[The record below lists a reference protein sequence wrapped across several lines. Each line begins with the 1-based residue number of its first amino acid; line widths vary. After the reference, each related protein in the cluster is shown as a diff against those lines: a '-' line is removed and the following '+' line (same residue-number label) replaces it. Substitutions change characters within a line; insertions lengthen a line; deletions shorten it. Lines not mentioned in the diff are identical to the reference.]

1 MTNAIQTH
9 RETALESPYSR
20 DRREAIAELERLFP
34 DTDVDAKRRI
44 LETLREVAHD
54 ATSTQERD
62 LAREA
67 MVEAF
72 ESDPET
78 AGAVVVP
85 AFCDL
90 AANASH
96 KDERLDAIDALRECY
111 PDVDEPEQERIGQC
125 LAEVAGN
132 ATYEDERR
140 RAQRR
145 LSDVTA
151 ENQRAS
157 ADDGDDGDAIGYLG
171 QSLAEHL
178 ASAAAESPEA
188 CQQRAEEVQEFV
200 ENNPV
205 DDEEYEKVRASV
217 DELAEQLAV
226 VPTDGEL
233 DDDRKERVRGVA
245 NRVER
250 LYTRGGS

>member
-20 DRREAIAELERLFP
+20 DRREAIEELERLFP
-34 DTDVDAKRRI
+34 DAAPDAKRRI
-44 LETLREVAHD
+44 LETLREIAHD
-54 ATSTQERD
+54 STSTQERG
-62 LAREA
+62 LARET
-67 MVEAF
+67 MLDAF
-72 ESDPET
+72 ESNPET
-78 AGAVVVP
+78 AGSVVVP

-90 AANASH
+90 AENASH
-96 KDERLDAIDALRECY
+96 KDERLEAIDAVRECY

-125 LAEVAGN
+125 LVEIAGN
-132 ATYEDERR
+132 ATYKDERR

-151 ENQRAS
+151 ENQRAT
-157 ADDGDDGDAIGYLG
+157 ADDGDDGDAVGYLG

-178 ASAAAESPEA
+178 ASAADESPEA
-188 CQQRAEEVQEFV
+188 CQQRAEEAREFV

-205 DDEEYEKVRASV
+205 NDEGYEEVRESV

-226 VPTDGEL
+226 VPTDGAL
-233 DDDRKERVRGVA
+233 DDDRKERIRGVA